1 MCGFTGIYY
10 LNSDKIINEET
21 IIRMRDTMVHRGPD
35 DSGLYVSDDKKLG
48 LGFRRLS
55 IIDLSHEANQP
66 LFNEDKNLVL
76 VFNGE
81 IYNYKELKEN
91 LISLGHKFRSQTD
104 AEVILHLYEEKKE
117 NLLEDLNGMFS
128 FVLYDFKTET
138 IFCCR
143 DRLGI
148 KPFYYY
154 LKDDIFLF
162 GSEIKS
168 ILNYDSFHKE
178 LNLEA
183 ISHYLDFLCVPAP
196 MTLFKNIHKLNA
208 GHYLILTKNDIII
221 KKYWNPFNKLQ
232 EYANKS
238 ENFYIEK
245 TRDLLKDSIK
255 QQMVSD
261 VPFGCFLSG
270 GIDSSANAILMSE
283 ALENPVKTFTSFY
296 ENEEN
301 YNETQHAKKIVELL
315 GSENHII
322 KLDKNDFITWLDE
335 FARIADDPNGDP
347 VSFPLYYLSKL
358 ARENNTIMIQV
369 GEGSDEIFCGYK
381 SYLYYA
387 KLWKIF
393 WRYSKNLP
401 WVKSLPYTIIHS
413 IFFPSKKGIQIELL
427 RRLARNKP
435 LFFGGAHG
443 FYTYEKSSLFTD
455 KFKHLVKLDGSDN
468 ITQKYYKEL
477 KIINPKADFVAQMM
491 YIELSLRL
499 PELLLMRVD
508 KMSMANSI
516 ETRVPFLDHR
526 LVELASCIPMKYK
539 IKNEESKYILKKAL
553 HNIVP
558 DDIIYRKKQG
568 FHAPIKEWLKPQQE
582 NDISYKLLNIIR
594 NSKLKDLGIL
604 NYKYIEQMIKSHQHG
619 NRDYSLKLYNLI
631 TLSLWYDYWFK

>member
-221 KKYWNPFNKLQ
+221 KKY
-232 EYANKS
+232 
-238 ENFYIEK
+238 
-245 TRDLLKDSIK
+245 
-255 QQMVSD
+255 
-261 VPFGCFLSG
+261 
-270 GIDSSANAILMSE
+270 
-283 ALENPVKTFTSFY
+283 
-296 ENEEN
+296 
-301 YNETQHAKKIVELL
+301 
-315 GSENHII
+315 
-322 KLDKNDFITWLDE
+322 
-335 FARIADDPNGDP
+335 
-347 VSFPLYYLSKL
+347 
-358 ARENNTIMIQV
+358 
-369 GEGSDEIFCGYK
+369 
-381 SYLYYA
+381 
-387 KLWKIF
+387 
-393 WRYSKNLP
+393 
-401 WVKSLPYTIIHS
+401 
-413 IFFPSKKGIQIELL
+413 
-427 RRLARNKP
+427 
-435 LFFGGAHG
+435 
-443 FYTYEKSSLFTD
+443 
-455 KFKHLVKLDGSDN
+455 
-468 ITQKYYKEL
+468 
-477 KIINPKADFVAQMM
+477 
-491 YIELSLRL
+491 
-499 PELLLMRVD
+499 
-508 KMSMANSI
+508 
-516 ETRVPFLDHR
+516 
-526 LVELASCIPMKYK
+526 
-539 IKNEESKYILKKAL
+539 
-553 HNIVP
+553 
-558 DDIIYRKKQG
+558 
-568 FHAPIKEWLKPQQE
+568 
-582 NDISYKLLNIIR
+582 
-594 NSKLKDLGIL
+594 
-604 NYKYIEQMIKSHQHG
+604 
-619 NRDYSLKLYNLI
+619 
-631 TLSLWYDYWFK
+631 